1 MSSDFIRP
9 KSETVG
15 TYYERLGAN
24 ANTTPCFALSE
35 FIDNSIEAY
44 ERANNGSCD
53 GCKITVRFITE
64 QKNNGSLIE
73 LQNIRITDNGCGIKK
88 SKIQDA
94 ISKFEGH
101 DYNNVKSSIE
111 KGNFGIGLKFG
122 SFALGNGFSIN
133 TKAEGEE
140 EL

>member
-1 MSSDFIRP
+1 MDYIRP

-24 ANTTPCFALSE
+24 ANTTTCFALSE

-44 ERANNGSCD
+44 ERVNNGSCN

-64 QKNNGSLIE
+64 DKINGSLTE
-73 LQNIRITDNGCGIKK
+73 LQNIRITDNGSGIKR
-88 SKIQDA
+88 SKIEEV
-94 ISKFEGH
+94 ISKYEGH
-101 DYNNVKSSIE
+101 EHNNVKTSIE

-122 SFALGNGFSIN
+122 SFVLGKGFSIN
-133 TKAEGEE
+133 TKAKGEE